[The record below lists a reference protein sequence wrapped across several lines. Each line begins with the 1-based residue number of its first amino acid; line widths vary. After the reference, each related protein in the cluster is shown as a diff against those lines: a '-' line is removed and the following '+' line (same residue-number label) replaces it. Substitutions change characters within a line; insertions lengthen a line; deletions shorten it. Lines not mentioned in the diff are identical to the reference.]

1 MVEMKSKDEIIS
13 ISLGDIKY
21 FYKAA
26 LLATEKQD
34 SGIVVTEGQIP
45 DTTVTEYYAT
55 LASVKTYKSGKVDGD
70 VKVSDVQT
78 NTVVLHETYKE
89 GALEG
94 TKDTPKPA
102 AQNILEKPFTFTRSL
117 FERVFY
123 TDGKETT
130 RQVLDKN
137 GVVVT
142 SSGKALTGSAKEFY
156 PNGSLKREAFFK
168 DGMPEGSVKI
178 YDIDG
183 RLSATENYKNGVK
196 EGLTKRFNFIRGI
209 LTEELLPYQ
218 NGKINGKRQVLGVN
232 GKVVLTEEYKDDIR
246 NGVKET
252 FYMNGNTESKAV
264 YENNVLNG
272 PRIFF
277 YENGK
282 VLYTETLVNGM
293 IEGKRT
299 GFYPDGS
306 IYLEENYKHN
316 LLDGEKTL
324 YDENGKVKSR
334 EFYKDGVLSAPGK
347 NK

>member
-1 MVEMKSKDEIIS
+1 MVEMKRKDEIIS

-34 SGIVVTEGQIP
+34 GGIILTEGQIP
-45 DTTVTEYYAT
+45 DATVTEYYAT
-55 LASVKTYKSGKVDGD
+55 LASIKTYKSGKVDGD

-89 GALEG
+89 GSLEE
-94 TKDTPKPA
+94 TKATPKPSE
-102 AQNILEKPFTFTRSL
+102 EKTLSKPLTFTRSL
-117 FERVFY
+117 VERVFY
-123 TDGKETT
+123 ADGKETT
-130 RQVLDKN
+130 RQLLDKN
-137 GVVVT
+137 GIVVT
-142 SSGKALTGSAKEFY
+142 SSGQALTGSAKEFY

-168 DGMPEGSVKI
+168 NGMPEDSVKI

-183 RLSATENYKNGVK
+183 RLSATEIYKNGVK
-196 EGLTKRFNFIRGI
+196 EGVTKRFNFIRGI
-209 LTEELLPYQ
+209 LTEEILPYH
-218 NGKINGKRQVLGVN
+218 NGKLNGKRQVLGVN
-232 GKVVLTEEYKDDIR
+232 GKVVLTEEYKEDIR
-246 NGVKET
+246 NGIKET

-264 YENNVLNG
+264 YENNILNG

-299 GFYPDGS
+299 GFYPDGA
-306 IYLEENYKHN
+306 IYLEESYKHN
-316 LLDGEKTL
+316 LLEGEKVI
-324 YDENGKVKSR
+324 YDEQGKVKLK
-334 EFYKDGVLSAPGK
+334 EFYKDGMLNVPGK

>member
-1 MVEMKSKDEIIS
+1 MKRKDEIIS

-34 SGIVVTEGQIP
+34 GAIVLTEGHIP
-45 DTTVTEYYAT
+45 DATITEYYAT
-55 LASVKTYKSGKVDGD
+55 LASVKTYKNGKVDGD
-70 VKVSDVQT
+70 VKISDVQT

-89 GALEG
+89 GALEE
-94 TKDTPKPA
+94 TKETPKPV
-102 AQNILEKPFTFTRSL
+102 QQTNVEKPFTFTRSL

-123 TDGKETT
+123 SDGKETT

-137 GVVVT
+137 GTVVT

-168 DGMPEGSVKI
+168 NGVPEGSVKI

-183 RLSATENYKNGVK
+183 RLSATENYKNGIK

-218 NGKINGKRQVLGVN
+218 NGKLNGKRQVLGVN
-232 GKVVLTEEYKDDIR
+232 GKLALTEEYKDDIR
-246 NGVKET
+246 QGVKEA
-252 FYMNGNTESKAV
+252 FYMNGNTESKAI
-264 YENNVLNG
+264 YEDNLLNG
-272 PRIFF
+272 PRISF

-282 VLYTETLVNGM
+282 VLYTETFVKGM
-293 IEGKRT
+293 LEGKRT
-299 GFYPDGS
+299 GFYPDGT
-306 IYLEENYKHN
+306 IYLEENYKQN
-316 LLDGEKTL
+316 LLDGERL
-324 YDENGKVKSR
+324 IYDEKGKVKLR
-334 EFYKDGVLSAPGK
+334 EFYKDGVITAPEK
-347 NK
+347 IQ